1 VAIFLGFEKCSCV
14 QLLIFVEYN
23 KKGFIYVKLTHE
35 VYKHWKNTSNHEC
48 SINNGIYNLGE
59 LECHKL

>member
-1 VAIFLGFEKCSCV
+1 MEVIVAIFLGFEKCSCV

-35 VYKHWKNTSNHEC
+35 VYKHWKNTSK
-48 SINNGIYNLGE
+48 S
-59 LECHKL
+59 